1 MGSNPPCD
9 ESLALGAAALSWPR
23 RIWEIDV
30 AFVDVAAAVAAVIT
44 EYLALAPDAAQD
56 LDAIAFDVAVVSF
69 EVAVRLHVYDR
80 VLAKE

>member
-1 MGSNPPCD
+1 M
-9 ESLALGAAALSWPR
+9 
-23 RIWEIDV
+23 